1 MNITAKIIRGL
12 TYEPKICKKLKTYP
26 IADLAKALKT
36 NGTFKLRIGGEEIAV
51 SWWVS
56 SKRTRSYPYA
66 RVYDSLGFS
75 GKKVTIIPIFKDEG
89 ADGDRDFLQ
98 WDTISLMSLLQVNV
112 IVSHYVDAVKNPR
125 YKNKITNQ
133 TFDVEQI
140 KRELKKLLKY
150 QSDPLHWN
158 LSQIE
163 NVGEI
168 GAKAIESYT
177 SISKKTGVNMHS
189 ISGAERRIQKLKKGK
204 DEFIKLSRGLAK
216 EAQMRESVTEQ
227 PKELLNGIKAMITI
241 SNYLGGLYYFTCDEV
256 ELRDGILYLI
266 EGKHSASSMLPS
278 LNDIKDGL
286 IKMILYSNLE
296 NVRVEGKAV
305 NHIPVIKLTSNQKFE
320 PSSLDK
326 GKEELLRNLLDEAR
340 LNNFKVMINSNI
352 VDKSILVN
360 ENAKRD

>member
-1 MNITAKIIRGL
+1 MNITAKIIKGL
-12 TYEPKICKKLKTYP
+12 TYEPKLCKKLKTYT
-26 IADLAKALKT
+26 LSGLGKALKT
-36 NGTFKLRIGGEEIAV
+36 NGTFKLKIGGEEIAV

-66 RVYDSLGFS
+66 RVYNSLGFS

-112 IVSHYVDAVKNPR
+112 IVSYYVDAIKNPR
-125 YKNKITNQ
+125 YKHKITNQ
-133 TFDVEQI
+133 TFNVEQI

-168 GAKAIESYT
+168 GTKAIESYN
-177 SISKKTGVNMHS
+177 SISKRTGVSMHS
-189 ISGAERRIQKLKKGK
+189 ITSAKRRIQRLKKGK
-204 DEFIKLSRGLAK
+204 DEFIKLSRGLAH

-227 PKELLNGIKAMITI
+227 PKELLDGVKATITI

-256 ELRDGILYLI
+256 ELKDDVLYLI
-266 EGKHSASSMLPS
+266 EGKHSSSSMLPS

-286 IKMILYSNLE
+286 VKMILYSNLE
-296 NVRVEGKAV
+296 NVRVKGKTV
-305 NHIPVIKLTSNQKFE
+305 NHVPVIKLTSNEKFE
-320 PSSLDK
+320 PASLQK
-326 GKEELLRNLLDEAR
+326 SKRELLKNLLEEAR
-340 LNNFKVMINSNI
+340 LNHFKLNINNNI
-352 VDKSILVN
+352 IDETNLVS
-360 ENAKRD
+360 